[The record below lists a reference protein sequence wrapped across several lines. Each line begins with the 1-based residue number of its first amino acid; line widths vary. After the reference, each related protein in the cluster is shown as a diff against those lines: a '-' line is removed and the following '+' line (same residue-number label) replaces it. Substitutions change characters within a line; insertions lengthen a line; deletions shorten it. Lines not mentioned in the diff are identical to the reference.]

1 MQRLPRQIVVG
12 GRKDSLDRSTV
23 VSVDALSVQNVDATS
38 VGCAVNDLGA
48 SCISMLDALRV
59 CYFKLTRMRTPLAA
73 LSVSRQRREWLM
85 DIRERIPGIPLTD
98 DASES
103 PCN

>member
-12 GRKDSLDRSTV
+12 GRKDPLDRSTV
-23 VSVDALSVQNVDATS
+23 VSVDALAIQKVDAAS

-48 SCISMLDALRV
+48 PCISVSMALRV
-59 CYFKLTRMRTPLAA
+59 CYFKFTRMRTPLAA
-73 LSVSRQRREWLM
+73 LSISRQRRKWLM
-85 DIRERIPGIPLTD
+85 DIRERIPGVPLAD